1 MVGLDGNPISYRK
14 STDQY
19 GFWCLCVFMRL
30 CRYAIEIRA
39 NVWSGWA
46 FYIGINIAIV
56 HLHTILCR
64 PMVITSVES
73 RETLM

>member
-30 CRYAIEIRA
+30 CRYAIEIIRA

-46 FYIGINIAIV
+46 FYNGINIAN
-56 HLHTILCR
+56 
-64 PMVITSVES
+64 SVKANGHYFS
-73 RETLM
+73 WNQGKL